1 MDGFGGSDASTD
13 KANLAR
19 EYRAVTQYQHSL
31 RRGRGVSCGVVQDR
45 ITSTLGLS
53 QPSPIWEK

>member
-1 MDGFGGSDASTD
+1 MNGLGGSDASAGNAD
-13 KANLAR
+13 LVR
-19 EYRAVTQYQHSL
+19 EYRAATQFQNNH
-31 RRGRGVSCGVVQDR
+31 RRGRGDSCGVVQDR